1 MVWKWRG
8 AVDTVV
14 KLDISNLRVPYH
26 QRGKLKSVA
35 ELEMRTIPLIS
46 VDIIELD
53 IVSAHEFRDYGY
65 SDFVVMEPKFVM
77 FVIFGV
83 V

>member
-14 KLDISNLRVPYH
+14 KLDISNLRVLSITM
-26 QRGKLKSVA
+26 RGKLKSVA
-35 ELEMRTIPLIS
+35 ELRCYRTIHHIIS

-53 IVSAHEFRDYGY
+53 IVSALAE
-65 SDFVVMEPKFVM
+65 
-77 FVIFGV
+77 I
-83 V
+83 